1 MEFLRFAS
9 TLMTGHLN
17 QERMAME
24 TDKSL
29 SKFLILSTSISM
41 DRESLRVKAMNGGL
55 ESGTS
60 RIITEDHIYS
70 STTEYNIQRY
80 LEFFGETL
88 PCTT

>member
-1 MEFLRFAS
+1 
-9 TLMTGHLN
+9 
-17 QERMAME
+17 
-24 TDKSL
+24 
-29 SKFLILSTSISM
+29 M

-70 STTEYNIQRY
+70 STIEYNIQRS